1 MRFGSWAHMWRRDKE
16 QCFSPRGQLDRP
28 REFNARVYHYRLDE
42 GRRFG
47 GSFNEGREG
56 QALSLPPL
64 GSTHCVLERQ
74 SRVGSR
80 VGLEHLVPA
89 STAPQRSSGMCGARG
104 ASCFIVA
111 ALGSGDAHRGARGP
125 GALPTSS
132 LFCAQRARATAAIPS
147 DGGCS
152 DLGTPGPPRQPR
164 PPRCRSPA
172 AFIYARQ

>member
-1 MRFGSWAHMWRRDKE
+1 MWRRDKE
-16 QCFSPRGQLDRP
+16 RCFSPRGQLDRP
-28 REFNARVYHYRLDE
+28 REFNASVYHYRLDE

-47 GSFNEGREG
+47 GMFNEGREG

-64 GSTHCVLERQ
+64 GSTRCVLERR
-74 SRVGSR
+74 SRIGSR
-80 VGLEHLVPA
+80 VGHEPPAPA
-89 STAPQRSSGMCGARG
+89 SIAPQRSSGMCGARG
-104 ASCFIVA
+104 ASHLLVA

-147 DGGCS
+147 DGGSS
-152 DLGTPGPPRQPR
+152 DLGTPGPLWRPR
-164 PPRCRSPA
+164 PPRRRSPG